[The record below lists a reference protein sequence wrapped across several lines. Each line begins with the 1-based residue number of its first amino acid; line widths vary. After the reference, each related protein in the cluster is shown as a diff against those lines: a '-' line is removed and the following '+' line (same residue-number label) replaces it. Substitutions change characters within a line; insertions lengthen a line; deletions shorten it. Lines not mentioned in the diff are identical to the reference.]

1 MEEKGSDGG
10 VFFKF
15 DEASDGGERS
25 PPGRRRR
32 WRAVASG
39 LANQGFACSGR
50 PPGGRAA
57 GRRPRLARKLPTDPG
72 VRRSFAFA
80 PAKRRLGDRAS
91 ESPLIPGET
100 SYAVRDRFTEPSRDS
115 IRVVIRRLIRS
126 EVPGGSLHRAQA
138 CVRETRGGA
147 RGLSGWGNFRP
158 MAITAGSSS
167 VSCSGSRRQP
177 TSHGPGAAESTAE
190 GSPSTDVPETGRQA
204 SSRVEHGTGTR
215 GEFSPSSPRTPLSSG
230 TFPGGVRPA
239 ARLFGPQ
246 RVTGSD
252 RRRCHLTGMSGS
264 RTPP

>member
-1 MEEKGSDGG
+1 MG
-10 VFFKF
+10 
-15 DEASDGGERS
+15 
-25 PPGRRRR
+25 
-32 WRAVASG
+32 AVASG
-39 LANQGFACSGR
+39 LANQGFAYRCR
-50 PPGGRAA
+50 PAGGRAA
-57 GRRPRLARKLPTDPG
+57 GERPRLARKLPTVPG
-72 VRRSFAFA
+72 VHRSFAFA

-100 SYAVRDRFTEPSRDS
+100 SHAVRDRFTEPSRDS

-167 VSCSGSRRQP
+167 VSCPGSRRQP
-177 TSHGPGAAESTAE
+177 TSHGPGAADSTAE
-190 GSPSTDVPETGRQA
+190 GSPSTDVPETGRPARGGACQSSRA
-204 SSRVEHGTGTR
+204 EHGSHVSSRVEHGTGTR
-215 GEFSPSSPRTPLSSG
+215 GDSSPSSPRTPLSSG

-252 RRRCHLTGMSGS
+252 PRRCHLSGMSGS